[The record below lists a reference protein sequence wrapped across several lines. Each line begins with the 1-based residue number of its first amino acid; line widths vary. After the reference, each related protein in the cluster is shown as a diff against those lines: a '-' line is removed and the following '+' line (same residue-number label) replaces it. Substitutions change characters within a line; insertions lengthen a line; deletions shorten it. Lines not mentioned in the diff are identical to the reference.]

1 MSEFMELLPFLLP
14 LAIAEIVLLGYTI
27 YHILTHK
34 NYKRGNRIC
43 FTITYGYNEYFWDN
57 SIANNLFFSA
67 TMWWIFGVWVI
78 CLITL
83 FSSLLKNNTG
93 VSLCI
98 GGTVLLAYLLSIIP
112 KAKWYSPTILM
123 NTNSLL
129 MGVEEIDAYIKA
141 IVITVFLCIVCVAV
155 SIPIINKRQL

>member
-1 MSEFMELLPFLLP
+1 M
-14 LAIAEIVLLGYTI
+14 
-27 YHILTHK
+27 
-34 NYKRGNRIC
+34 
-43 FTITYGYNEYFWDN
+43 
-57 SIANNLFFSA
+57 
-67 TMWWIFGVWVI
+67 WVI

-112 KAKWYSPTILM
+112 NAKWYSPTILM

-129 MGVEEIDAYIKA
+129 MGVEEIDAYIKSYSYHC
-141 IVITVFLCIVCVAV
+141 FLVYSMRCCKYSDYKQEAAL
-155 SIPIINKRQL
+155 SMCMKYMDALSCLRQ